1 MLIFFPFASSKS
13 RVKAIISAF
22 CAEVLEPRLPDSTT
36 WSAVVTLLYVCPV
49 AQSCC
54 RQCTRCPQ
62 HPPAVLLSALD
73 GSNTQPQ
80 SFPSRHVILVLQNF
94 HQEHVELLNS
104 GVWQMAPFLAVPS
117 SQPGSDFISHIGHW
131 LQGSLGFLWR
141 DLISIKTEE
150 VQQTHCPIFSMF
162 LFTGGYQ

>member
-13 RVKAIISAF
+13 RVKAVISAF
-22 CAEVLEPRLPDSTT
+22 CAEVLEPRLPDLTT

-54 RQCTRCPQ
+54 CRCARCPQ

-80 SFPSRHVILVLQNF
+80 SFPSSHVILVLQNF

-104 GVWQMAPFLAVPS
+104 GVWQMAPFLAVPRVHS
-117 SQPGSDFISHIGHW
+117 LAVISGHW
-131 LQGSLGFLWR
+131 LQGSLNFLWR
-141 DLISIKTEE
+141 DSISIKTEE

>member
-49 AQSCC
+49 AQSC
-54 RQCTRCPQ
+54 RRRCTRCPQ
-62 HPPAVLLSALD
+62 HPPTVLLSALD

-80 SFPSRHVILVLQNF
+80 SFPSSHVILVLQNS
-94 HQEHVELLNS
+94 HQEHVELLNCS
-104 GVWQMAPFLAVPS
+104 WLRSLANGSFPCRS
-117 SQPGSDFISHIGHW
+117 QGSQPGSDFR
-131 LQGSLGFLWR
+131 SLAARQSGLSVER
-141 DLISIKTEE
+141 LSI
-150 VQQTHCPIFSMF
+150 H
-162 LFTGGYQ
+162 